1 MSKYLLSV
9 TETYRVDTVEEVE
22 QMHEDFVQAEH
33 YDLMSFSY
41 KTKQK
46 KSKGE
51 IVEEY
56 QVVSAKKIFNDEK
69 DIAGDYEV
77 NYQRVF

>member
-9 TETYRVDTVEEVE
+9 TEAYRVDTVEEVE
-22 QMHEDFVQAEH
+22 QMHEDFVQAND
-33 YDLMSFSY
+33 YDLVSFSY

-56 QVVSAKKIFNDEK
+56 QVVSAKKVFNDEK
-69 DIAGDYEV
+69 DISGDYEIS
-77 NYQRVF
+77 YQRIF